1 MLEELLK
8 QFHNIINKYNFE
20 FDKLP
25 KAIWGVGNVA
35 NLNYTA
41 GVFTA
46 IKPEIFID
54 NGKANKTF
62 IGKDI
67 ISFNDFLKLKK
78 NKDYLV
84 LTSILTQNILSNIFS
99 QLKES
104 NTKAFTVDHYI
115 FTHQKKEV
123 LETLDLLNDDLSKIT
138 YISMLIRRMGYSPTI
153 SFEYYTKPTRD
164 SYFLLPQFHS
174 RNSSQVF
181 VDLGGYVGDTIESF
195 LEHNDGIFKKIY
207 SFEPNARNF
216 KAMGYRVNRLIN
228 EWASE
233 KDKFILENLGIGEF
247 SQTAYIDA
255 AINDGSALGAIISN
269 NKQQDKEEIKKRAK
283 VYREKHRE
291 ELNRKLKLYRQTE
304 EFKEKERQR
313 RKEYYD
319 THKEKIREINLRYK
333 QTHPEKMREYK
344 QRYYQAHRE
353 EILTYK
359 RNYIKR
365 HPEKERQRKYYRQHA
380 EKLIAYQMEYRRT
393 HKQQIAEQKRKYR
406 LKKKQ

>member
-269 NKQQDKEEIKKRAK
+269 NKQQDKEEIKITSIDDYFKDIK
-283 VYREKHRE
+283 I
-291 ELNRKLKLYRQTE
+291 NFLKADIESYE
-304 EFKEKERQR
+304 W
-313 RKEYYD
+313 
-319 THKEKIREINLRYK
+319 
-333 QTHPEKMREYK
+333 PM
-344 QRYYQAHRE
+344 
-353 EILTYK
+353 ILGAQKT
-359 RNYIKR
+359 IKR
-365 HPEKERQRKYYRQHA
+365 DLPLIAICIYHNPLDMFRLIRFLHNLDSNYKFAIRQH
-380 EKLIAYQMEYRRT
+380 YDD
-393 HKQQIAEQKRKYR
+393 IAETILYAFQ
-406 LKKKQ
+406 